1 METTSKNKIHIKNI
15 VIAILFFAIGFIF
28 SKFTIFIHDN
38 GKSPGRDLTLF
49 WEVWQSMEEY
59 YPFEEPQNKDKM
71 YSAIEGLVQSYGD
84 DYSRFYPPVESE
96 FFAQTIAGT
105 FAGIGAEIIT
115 RKGFLMIVAPLK
127 NSPSEKAG
135 VKTGD
140 IITHVDGID
149 ISGDTLD
156 QAISKIRGPI
166 DTDVTLTI
174 YRIGEDNNK
183 TIDISITRD
192 TVIIPVLETEIKED
206 VFIVHLYN
214 FNNSAESEFEKAM
227 IEFKESGLNKLV
239 LDLRNN
245 PGGFLETS
253 INIASYFLPQGS
265 VILIE
270 ELGDTIEDKIYRSK
284 GYDLLRGLNPEII
297 ILQNGGSASASEI
310 IAGALRDNGVAS
322 IVGEQSFGKGSVQ
335 QLIGLS
341 EDTALKVTIARWLTP
356 KNNQISKIG
365 ITPDVEID
373 PDYDSI
379 EDIQLQETL
388 KLFN

>member
-1 METTSKNKIHIKNI
+1 M
-15 VIAILFFAIGFIF
+15 
-28 SKFTIFIHDN
+28 
-38 GKSPGRDLTLF
+38 
-49 WEVWQSMEEY
+49 
-59 YPFEEPQNKDKM
+59 
-71 YSAIEGLVQSYGD
+71 
-84 DYSRFYPPVESE
+84 
-96 FFAQTIAGT
+96 
-105 FAGIGAEIIT
+105 
-115 RKGFLMIVAPLK
+115 
-127 NSPSEKAG
+127 
-135 VKTGD
+135 
-140 IITHVDGID
+140 
-149 ISGDTLD
+149 
-156 QAISKIRGPI
+156 
-166 DTDVTLTI
+166 
-174 YRIGEDNNK
+174 
-183 TIDISITRD
+183 
-192 TVIIPVLETEIKED
+192 
-206 VFIVHLYN
+206 
-214 FNNSAESEFEKAM
+214 
-227 IEFKESGLNKLV
+227 
-239 LDLRNN
+239 
-245 PGGFLETS
+245 
-253 INIASYFLPQGS
+253 PQGS